1 MFRNSYTR
9 RSWVKEKICQI
20 YDSIDYA
27 RKHPI
32 STLRDIAHEE
42 TIEFIQQNC
51 PRAVGH
57 RSSRKL
63 LNFSLKH
70 VDIDGAFMEFGVYK
84 GGSISYI
91 AKKRPDQTIHGF
103 DSFYGLAE
111 DWVTNPAETFSLDG
125 KLPSVPSNVRLHQG
139 YFDQSLPKWLEEH
152 PDPMAFVHIDCDLY
166 SSTVTVLDCLKDRF
180 QPGTVIVFDDYF
192 MPYKYIMYVTST
204 FKDRYDDRSV

>member
-1 MFRNSYTR
+1 
-9 RSWVKEKICQI
+9 
-20 YDSIDYA
+20 
-27 RKHPI
+27 
-32 STLRDIAHEE
+32 
-42 TIEFIQQNC
+42 
-51 PRAVGH
+51 
-57 RSSRKL
+57 
-63 LNFSLKH
+63 
-70 VDIDGAFMEFGVYK
+70 MEFGVYK
-84 GGSISYI
+84 GASIRHI
-91 AKKRPDQTIHGF
+91 AKKRPDKTIHGF

-192 MPYKYIMYVTST
+192 NFHNWKLDGHKAFCEFVRQEKITFNYLGYAYKELAVQLTG
-204 FKDRYDDRSV
+204 